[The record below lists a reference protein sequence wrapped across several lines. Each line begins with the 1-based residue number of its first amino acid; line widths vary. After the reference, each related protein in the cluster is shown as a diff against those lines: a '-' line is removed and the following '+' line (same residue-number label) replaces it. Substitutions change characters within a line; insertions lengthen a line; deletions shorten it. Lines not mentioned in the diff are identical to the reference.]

1 MMIKYRVSDVA
12 KDFGKPNKEIAE
24 ILGAYLQAPKSNAQA
39 LKEPELDVI
48 FEYLTQKNQA
58 ESLDALFA
66 PAAEAA
72 QKRRQQAEQR
82 MLEKQK
88 KENEASLK
96 KERAIQEAILTARKK
111 YGKNAILKG
120 MNLEE
125 GATTMERN
133 HQIGGHK
140 A

>member
-1 MMIKYRVSDVA
+1 MMMKYRVSDVA

-82 MLEKQK
+82 ML
-88 KENEASLK
+88 
-96 KERAIQEAILTARKK
+96 
-111 YGKNAILKG
+111 
-120 MNLEE
+120 
-125 GATTMERN
+125 
-133 HQIGGHK
+133 
-140 A
+140 

>member
-1 MMIKYRVSDVA
+1 MMMKYRVSDVA

-66 PAAEAA
+66 PAAEASVFVRNPSLLMLFRLLSA
-72 QKRRQQAEQR
+72 RAASKLDSQR
-82 MLEKQK
+82 LLRFL
-88 KENEASLK
+88 NRSSF
-96 KERAIQEAILTARKK
+96 IILSSF
-111 YGKNAILKG
+111 
-120 MNLEE
+120 
-125 GATTMERN
+125 
-133 HQIGGHK
+133 
-140 A
+140 